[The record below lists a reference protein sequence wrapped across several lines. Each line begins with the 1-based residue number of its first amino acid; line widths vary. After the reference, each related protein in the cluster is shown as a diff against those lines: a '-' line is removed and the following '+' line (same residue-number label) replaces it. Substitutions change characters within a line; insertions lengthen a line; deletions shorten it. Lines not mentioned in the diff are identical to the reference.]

1 MFDDNEN
8 EQNLVVN
15 EGAPPKILTEQEAEQ
30 QESRDFQSGQE
41 AAECDRAVEEEKRA
55 NDAKWEAER
64 VAREGASSVPAAEPK
79 SPTDQAIDHVI
90 SKGYSREAAEKIVAE
105 HGAEAILAGKE
116 GYQSEEDRQKEAVSS
131 EHYCAVCGIELS
143 SNDPLSCAP
152 GKCVMRPVPER
163 SFDPERARRER
174 ENKIEK

>member
-1 MFDDNEN
+1 MDDETLNQES
-8 EQNLVVN
+8 QN
-15 EGAPPKILTEQEAEQ
+15 EGAPLPEDALTAAQAEEQESVNRQYDAIIA
-30 QESRDFQSGQE
+30 GQ
-41 AAECDRAVEEEKRA
+41 
-55 NDAKWEAER
+55 
-64 VAREGASSVPAAEPK
+64 REGGPAVDPSAIKQLGDAAVYPEIEADGEPK

-116 GYQSEEDRQKEAVSS
+116 GYQSEEDRQKEAVSR

-143 SNDPLSCAP
+143 SNDPRSCAP

-163 SFDPERARRER
+163 SFDPERATRER
-174 ENKIEK
+174 EHKIEK

>member
-1 MFDDNEN
+1 MDDETLNQES
-8 EQNLVVN
+8 QN
-15 EGAPPKILTEQEAEQ
+15 EGAPLPEDALTDEERARAGLPLADPPQDGNFSRQ
-30 QESRDFQSGQE
+30 QN
-41 AAECDRAVEEEKRA
+41 AA
-55 NDAKWEAER
+55 
-64 VAREGASSVPAAEPK
+64 
-79 SPTDQAIDHVI
+79 DQAISHVI

-143 SNDPLSCAP
+143 SNDPNSCAP

-163 SFDPERARRER
+163 SFDPERAARER
-174 ENKIEK
+174 TIENGG

>member
-1 MFDDNEN
+1 MDDETLNQEAQEN
-8 EQNLVVN
+8 ES
-15 EGAPPKILTEQEAEQ
+15 APEVEQPGDAAVDPEIEPAADVADVE
-30 QESRDFQSGQE
+30 DE
-41 AAECDRAVEEEKRA
+41 AAASEVETEPPTEPEIKA
-55 NDAKWEAER
+55 Y
-64 VAREGASSVPAAEPK
+64 GEPK
-79 SPTDQAIDHVI
+79 SPTDQAISHVI

-163 SFDPERARRER
+163 SFDPERATRER
-174 ENKIEK
+174 EHKIEK